1 VTRKRPADRLDQLIE
16 CATQVFTAQGYRRT
30 QMADIARTMGVA
42 PGTLYLYVESKEA
55 LFDLVVQRTLLR
67 ENEAPPPPTLPIPT
81 PPIGATLD
89 KLRERLAEANALPQL
104 DAALERDDGI
114 EPRAELEAIV
124 RELYAANSRYRRAKN
139 LIAASA
145 RDWPDLA
152 AIYYVEIRRDVI
164 RRLTRYLER
173 RIAQKRLRPVPDVAT
188 AARLIAETVTWFARH
203 RYGAPDSAMIR
214 DDAAQETVVHVLV
227 SAFCPDSAP

>member
-1 VTRKRPADRLDQLIE
+1 VARTRPADRLDQLIE
-16 CATQVFTAQGYRRT
+16 CATRVFTAQGYRRT
-30 QMADIARTMGVA
+30 QMADIAREMGVA

-55 LFDLVVQRTLLR
+55 LFDLVVQRTLQESEAIPPPALPIP
-67 ENEAPPPPTLPIPT
+67 APPP
-81 PPIGATLD
+81 GATLA
-89 KLRERLAEANALPQL
+89 KVRERLAQASSLPQL
-104 DAALERDDGI
+104 DAALSRHDGI

-124 RELYAANSRYRRAKN
+124 RELYAANSRYRCAKN
-139 LIAASA
+139 LLAASA

-164 RRLTRYLER
+164 GRLTRYLER